1 MGILAGWAP
10 YVLPRFPNVY
20 VGITTGLCGC
30 TTTFSAWNA
39 EAAETLAAGA
49 AARAALCLVV
59 GLAAALASLR
69 FGFGIGAP
77 QRHRST
83 QSPPAPCS
91 RLPAPSAHPPASS
104 PPWPGAALVPARV
117 RAAAATPAAPA
128 APAAGAG
135 ARSHSLRSS
144 KVEVRRSPGRCGS
157 VRDAGLSPQRCD
169 APPPAT
175 AGPHICV
182 PASHLCPGV
191 AICPGIAPLTRQVD
205 VEELDLDEVIHEL
218 DDRSS
223 EAGARAKQPLGEGV
237 PSRRSLVGKG
247 EPPPSLAQR
256 ALSRAASMA
265 RPVPQLQR
273 TETKYHVYNTYK
285 LPCSAATLLLLLAVV
300 CVAVRAAAAA
310 VDTAAD
316 ADAATASLTLY
327 TALLLS
333 PPCAV
338 LRYASHRHHPTAA
351 LCHR

>member
-144 KVEVRRSPGRCGS
+144 KAEVRRSPGRCGS
-157 VRDAGLSPQRCD
+157 VRDADLSPQRCD